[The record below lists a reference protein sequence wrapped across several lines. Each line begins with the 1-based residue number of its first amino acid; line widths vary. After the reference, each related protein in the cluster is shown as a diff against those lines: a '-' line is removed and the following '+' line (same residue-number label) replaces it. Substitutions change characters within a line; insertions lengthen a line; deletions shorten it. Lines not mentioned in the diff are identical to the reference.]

1 MKILLKKCNYSR
13 KKKRLLKNRI
23 LSFFKKEK
31 LQGIAKQ
38 MIVDWTPQNRVNTV
52 GGYYG
57 GFISLYNNENIYIN
71 LTVFYE
77 LENLNNLNEVL
88 WAIFHE
94 LIHCRQMY
102 SGEIIIS
109 KDRNLLT
116 YKGKEYDKLSF
127 RGEKFIELY
136 KNNRFE
142 ATEYHIKEIPWE
154 GECYYKSDL
163 YTGIRSF
170 NHGVFDNV
178 A

>member
-1 MKILLKKCNYSR
+1 MKIILKKCIWPKN
-13 KKKRLLKNRI
+13 KKRTLKRRI
-23 LSFFKKEK
+23 KKFIENEK
-31 LQGIAKQ
+31 IKNVFET
-38 MIVDWTPQNRVNTV
+38 ITIDWKTIGTVNTM

-57 GFISLYNNENIYIN
+57 GLSSIYSKRKAYIN

-77 LENLNNLNEVL
+77 LENIHDINGVL

-94 LIHCRQMY
+94 LIHCRQIY
-102 SGEIIIS
+102 NKEIIIS
-109 KDRNLLT
+109 KDRNSLI
-116 YKGKEYDKLSF
+116 YKNKKYEKLSF
-127 RGEKFIELY
+127 RGSQFVEYY
-136 KNNRFE
+136 KEDRFK

-170 NHGVFDNV
+170 NHEMLKNV